1 MSESKKFAVNVF
13 RVVDRHRN
21 VHVIQADHMVT
32 NGDVVAFHCVDVRGE
47 VASFNHPICAAAAHK
62 STYAEVLDLAPGAV
76 VDFTP
81 SKMSDD
87 PLTLACMWVG
97 ALSIVA
103 IAGLRYAQAF
113 GLIAI

>member
-1 MSESKKFAVNVF
+1 MSESEQAKSVVF
-13 RVVDRHRN
+13 RVVDRLGGRHTVTAER
-21 VHVIQADHMVT
+21 MVT
-32 NGDVVAFHCVDVRGE
+32 DGDVVVFVDGGRNE
-47 VASFNHPICAAAAHK
+47 IASFNHPNSAAQADK
-62 STYAEVLDLAPGAV
+62 STYSEAFGLTPGAV

-87 PLTLACMWVG
+87 PLTLVCMWVG

-103 IAGLRYAQAF
+103 IAGLGYAQAF